1 MKAFIIKQYGA
12 PHESLSLVDLPLPT
26 PKENEV
32 TVRVHAVSLNALDW
46 HLTRGDPYIVRFL
59 TGFTR
64 PKRDNWVA
72 GSGFA
77 GTVESIGASVT
88 TFKVG
93 DEVIADPGVDLGGLA
108 EVAVVSHKDLC
119 LKPANVSFAE
129 AAAVGVS
136 ATTAF
141 QALHDVAKVQ
151 AGQKVLVN
159 GASGGVGTAAIQIA
173 KAAGAQVTAVC
184 SARNIDLVKSLGA
197 DYAIDYAQENFT
209 QLGNVYDIIIDN
221 VGTQSETDCCKVLS
235 PEGVIVQV
243 GSLSPKGTLTN
254 GLLSGAV
261 AGLFTQKQKGQ
272 RIEGIMAKAGGK
284 CLEQIKPLLEQGA
297 LKPPIF
303 KTFTFE
309 QAPDALALQEE
320 GHVAGKIVI
329 TVL

>member
-12 PHESLSLVDLPLPT
+12 PHEALSLVDLPLPT

-93 DEVIADPGVDLGGLA
+93 DEVMADPGVDLGGLA

-119 LKPANVSFAE
+119 LKPANVR
-129 AAAVGVS
+129 
-136 ATTAF
+136 
-141 QALHDVAKVQ
+141 LRRRRRW
-151 AGQKVLVN
+151 
-159 GASGGVGTAAIQIA
+159 IA

-209 QLGNVYDIIIDN
+209 QLG
-221 VGTQSETDCCKVLS
+221 TLLS

-309 QAPDALALQEE
+309 QAPDALVLQEE